1 MPDETPPATLPLPAS
16 MTRCLAH
23 DGRLGQTCQ
32 KADQCARNLTIRHPL
47 EPFDHPDLQQQPPHK
62 LCSDE
67 RYSSYLAVADGITQS
82 RPA

>member
-1 MPDETPPATLPLPAS
+1 MPSNSPVTMPLPVGES
-16 MTRCLAH
+16 RCLGYDEALSH
-23 DGRLGQTCQ
+23 SCARAET
-32 KADQCARNLTIRHPL
+32 CARNLTILHPL
-47 EPFDHPDLQQQPPHK
+47 EPFDHPDLKQQPPHK